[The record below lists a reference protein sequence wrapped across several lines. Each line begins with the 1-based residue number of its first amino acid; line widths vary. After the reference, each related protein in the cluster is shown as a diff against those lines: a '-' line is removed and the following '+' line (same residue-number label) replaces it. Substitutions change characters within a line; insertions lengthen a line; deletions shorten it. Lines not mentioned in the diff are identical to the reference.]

1 VATGPKVTV
10 MTRIFRLELTVLV
23 VALSLCAGAIAQ
35 TEMASVQAPRAEALS
50 RNSQLLG
57 FDLTKTNQHFYLYK
71 NGGAI
76 DLSAKNIEDVGS
88 IAAVRRYLEKQEK
101 AFAAGDI
108 ELQKQVYATELPP
121 SLLLIR
127 KLRDEISFSYTST
140 DEGGALRM
148 FTINNK
154 AREAIHDYLKHEIKA
169 NQTDDPLT
177 VQE

>member
-1 VATGPKVTV
+1 MK
-10 MTRIFRLELTVLV
+10 RILRLELTVFVIALV
-23 VALSLCAGAIAQ
+23 VTSGAIAQ
-35 TEMASVQAPRAEALS
+35 TEMASVQTPRAEILS

-76 DLSAKNIEDVGS
+76 DISAKNVDDVGS

-101 AFAAGDI
+101 LFAKGDI
-108 ELQKQVYATELPP
+108 ELQKQVYTQLPQ
-121 SLLLIR
+121 SLLTMR
-127 KLRDEISFSYTST
+127 KLKDEISFSYTAT

-148 FTINNK
+148 FTINK
-154 AREAIHDYLKHEIKA
+154 DARQAIHDYLKSQIVD
-169 NQTDDPLT
+169 NQTGDPTT

>member
-1 VATGPKVTV
+1 MK
-10 MTRIFRLELTVLV
+10 RILRLELTVFV
-23 VALSLCAGAIAQ
+23 VALVVTAGAIAQ
-35 TEMASVQAPRAEALS
+35 TEMASVQTPRAETLS

-76 DLSAKNIEDVGS
+76 DISAKNIDDVGS

-101 AFAAGDI
+101 LFAKGDL
-108 ELQKQVYATELPP
+108 ELQKQVYSMQVPQ
-121 SLLLIR
+121 SLLTMR
-127 KLRDEISFSYTST
+127 KLKDEISFSYTPT

-148 FTINNK
+148 FTINK
-154 AREAIHDYLKHEIKA
+154 DARQAIHDYLKSQIVD
-169 NQTDDPLT
+169 NQTGDPTT

>member
-1 VATGPKVTV
+1 
-10 MTRIFRLELTVLV
+10 MTRILRLELTVLV
-23 VALSLCAGAIAQ
+23 VALAFAAGAIAQ

-57 FDLTKTNQHFYLYK
+57 FDLNKTNQHFYLYK

-76 DLSAKNIEDVGS
+76 DISAKNIDDVGS

-101 AFAAGDI
+101 DFAKGDI
-108 ELQKQVYATELPP
+108 ELQKLVYPELPP
-121 SLLLIR
+121 SLLIIR
-127 KLRDEISFSYTST
+127 KLKDEISFSYTST

-154 AREAIHDYLKHEIKA
+154 ARDAIHDYLKNEIKS
-169 NQTDDPLT
+169 NQTGDPLT

>member
-1 VATGPKVTV
+1 
-10 MTRIFRLELTVLV
+10 MTRILRLELTVLV
-23 VALSLCAGAIAQ
+23 VALALCAGAIAQ

-57 FDLTKTNQHFYLYK
+57 FDLNKTNQHFYLYK

-76 DLSAKNIEDVGS
+76 DISAKNIDDVGS
-88 IAAVRRYLEKQEK
+88 IAAVRRFLEKQEK

-108 ELQKQVYATELPP
+108 ELQKQVYTELPP
-121 SLLLIR
+121 SLLIIR
-127 KLRDEISFSYTST
+127 KLKNEISFSYTST

-154 AREAIHDYLKHEIKA
+154 ARDAIHEYLKHEIKA
-169 NQTDDPLT
+169 NQTDDPVT

>member
-1 VATGPKVTV
+1 
-10 MTRIFRLELTVLV
+10 MTRMLRLELTVLV
-23 VALSLCAGAIAQ
+23 VALALCAGATAQ

-76 DLSAKNIEDVGS
+76 DLSAKSIDDVGS
-88 IAAVRRYLEKQEK
+88 IAAVCRYLEKQEK

-108 ELQKQVYATELPP
+108 ELQKQVYTELPP
-121 SLLLIR
+121 SLLVIR
-127 KLRDEISFSYTST
+127 KLRDQISFSYTST

-148 FTINNK
+148 FTINAK
-154 AREAIHDYLKHEIKA
+154 ARDAIHEYLKLEIKA
-169 NQTDDPLT
+169 NETGDPVT

>member
-1 VATGPKVTV
+1 
-10 MTRIFRLELTVLV
+10 MTRILRLELTVLV
-23 VALSLCAGAIAQ
+23 VALALCAGAIAQ
-35 TEMASVQAPRAEALS
+35 TAMASVQAPRAEALS

-57 FDLTKTNQHFYLYK
+57 FDLNKTNQHFYLYK

-76 DLSAKNIEDVGS
+76 DISAKNIDDVGS
-88 IAAVRRYLEKQEK
+88 IAAVRRFLEKQEK

-108 ELQKQVYATELPP
+108 ELQKQVYAELPP
-121 SLLLIR
+121 SLLIIR
-127 KLRDEISFSYTST
+127 KLKNEISFSYTST

-154 AREAIHDYLKHEIKA
+154 ARDAIHEYLKHEIKA
-169 NQTDDPLT
+169 NQTDDPVT